1 MLDIKSFFLEINKDE
16 KHKKITN
23 NKKIYFFGGLIF
35 IIAIFLT
42 NINLSFKLLSLS
54 IYFVGL
60 LSDKKYLFS
69 PNLRLFLQSI
79 IVFSSIYLLEIR
91 IFETRIEILDNLLNN
106 EFISVIFTAFCLLI
120 LMNGSNFIDGINC
133 NLILYYLAVSFILLL
148 FNNINEHSLINKID
162 ILIIIISLLIAL
174 VLNFLGK
181 ITSGDGGAYLI
192 SFFLGINLIYFS
204 SKSSLISPFFIVLL
218 LWYPAFE
225 NFFSILRKL
234 KIQKSALE
242 ADFKHLH
249 QLLFLFINRSLKS
262 KLLSNNISGIIIN
275 SYNIIIFLISIKFYH
290 HTQTMIMLVL
300 FNIIFYLFAYF
311 KLLVALK
318 K

>member
-1 MLDIKSFFLEINKDE
+1 MINIKNFFLENNTGE

-35 IIAIFLT
+35 TIAIFLT
-42 NINLSFKLLSLS
+42 NINLSFKFFCLSV
-54 IYFVGL
+54 YFVGL

-69 PNLRLFLQSI
+69 PNLRLFFQSI
-79 IVFSSIYLLEIR
+79 IIFFSIYLLEIR
-91 IFETRIEILDNLLNN
+91 IFETRVEILDNFLNN
-106 EFISVIFTAFCLLI
+106 ELISVIFTAFCLLI
-120 LMNGSNFIDGINC
+120 LINGSNFIDGINC

-148 FNNINEHSLINKID
+148 FSNTNDQFLIDKSD
-162 ILIIIISLLIAL
+162 LLIIISSLVIAL

-192 SFFLGINLIYFS
+192 SFFLGMNLIDFS
-204 SKSSLISPFFIVLL
+204 TKSYSISPFFIVLL

-242 ADFKHLH
+242 ADFKHFH
-249 QLLFLFINRSLKS
+249 QLLFLFINKSLKN
-262 KLLSNNISGIIIN
+262 KLLSNNISGLIIN
-275 SYNIIIFLISIKFYH
+275 SYNIIIFLISTKFYY
-290 HTQTMIMLVL
+290 HTQTMIMLVI
-300 FNIIFYLFAYF
+300 FNIIFYLLAYF
-311 KLLVALK
+311 KLLIALK